1 MLKQLASLLCSL
13 FVPKRDLGGGGYIV
27 KQYTVKI

>member
-13 FVPKRDLGGGGYIV
+13 FVTRRAVIGGGV
-27 KQYTVKI
+27 KQYME